1 MIPALL
7 LFLTLPA
14 NAALV
19 AADNAIVNTITAQAP
34 SNGIFFSSALSITN
48 GSSLTLQGAGGYVS
62 AVSSINA
69 SAFFGDA
76 SQLHGVGRL
85 ISSQTLSG
93 ANAFNSSFTVRSGG
107 REIILSTSTST
118 NSVSIGPEGVL
129 RFYPAIHNSSRTIG
143 IPQYFT
149 SNTTLGPCVP
159 GSTIT
164 ITTTGGQIQI
174 NFAGS
179 VTSAS
184 ATATVLQDGQFING
198 LSATKGVNSYLSAN
212 PETATFFPASFSYLL
227 DAPSAGAHTYCLSL
241 AALGSSGA
249 TFEEGVMTNIFYV
262 IEVK

>member
-1 MIPALL
+1 MILTLL

-14 NAALV
+14 DAALV
-19 AADNAIVNTITAQAP
+19 ATDSAAVNTITAQAP
-34 SNGIFFSSALSITN
+34 SNAIFFSSAISILN

-62 AVSSINA
+62 TVSSINA

-76 SQLHGVGRL
+76 GQLSGAGKI
-85 ISSQTLSG
+85 ISSQTFSG
-93 ANAFNSSFTVRSGG
+93 GNTFTSSFTVRSGG
-107 REIILSTSTST
+107 REIILSTSTSI
-118 NSVSIGPEGVL
+118 NNVYISPEGVL
-129 RFYPAIHNSSRTIG
+129 GFYPAIHNSSRTAG

-149 SNTTLGPCVP
+149 NNTTLGPCVP

-164 ITTTGGQIQI
+164 ITTTGGQIEV

-184 ATATVLQDGQFING
+184 ATITVLQDGQFING

-212 PETATFFPASFSYLL
+212 PETTTFFPASFSYLL
-227 DAPSAGAHTYCLSL
+227 NSASAGVHTYCLSL